1 MICESLGDFSMR
13 AEQRDHLH
21 LTTREFVTASG
32 VGGHP
37 MQTGWATEQSGYYEV
52 DTGHSQMGFADDR
65 VDAAST
71 TPGWEARP
79 AAEFAHFDDP
89 GSLRS
94 RSGKWLR
101 EFLDH
106 FLISVASINL
116 RSLLTAGA
124 VSISFGLGWTGGSS
138 FGSDPNPNATSLVQK
153 ADADIRHTGSI
164 ANATVPITTIT
175 DSNTKLS
182 ASAASPRGSSAGA
195 IQLHAQPQN
204 TAPHQARERTSP
216 AAPLPARIDS
226 NPSPR
231 LSPAPETRPTTIE
244 GWSVGNVN
252 GDRAVLVGPDRVWTV
267 KRGDTVPGL
276 GRIGTIVRW
285 GNRWIVATS
294 SGLISTE

>member
-1 MICESLGDFSMR
+1 MR
-13 AEQRDHLH
+13 AEQPDHLQYP
-21 LTTREFVTASG
+21 TTREFVTASG

-37 MQTGWATEQSGYYEV
+37 MQTDSWATEQSGSYEAGT
-52 DTGHSQMGFADDR
+52 DHSQMGFADDC

-94 RSGKWLR
+94 RSSKWLR
-101 EFLDH
+101 EILDH
-106 FLISVASINL
+106 FLIAVASVNL
-116 RSLLTAGA
+116 RSLLIAGA
-124 VSISFGLGWTGGSS
+124 LSTSFGLGWTCGSTL
-138 FGSDPNPNATSLVQK
+138 GSDPNPNATSLVQK

-164 ANATVPITTIT
+164 ANASAPIATIT

-182 ASAASPRGSSAGA
+182 ASAASPRGNSAGA
-195 IQLHAQPQN
+195 VQLHVQPQN
-204 TAPHQARERTSP
+204 TAPQQVRERTSS
-216 AAPLPARIDS
+216 AGPLLARTDS
-226 NPSPR
+226 KPSPR
-231 LSPAPETRPTTIE
+231 LSPAPETKPTTIE

-267 KRGDTVPGL
+267 KPGDIVPGL
-276 GRIGTIVRW
+276 GQISTIVRW